1 MSNIALQRL
10 LAPVMRGIRLLF
22 GRGILTGVNDGLK
35 AQNVQLT
42 ALDGETFDEVERPQQ
57 YGHISVPLPGAEVVF
72 ACLGG
77 SRDQATV
84 LVVEDR
90 RYRPTGLPAGDSGL
104 YHYEGHRL
112 RLTRDGRCIIT
123 CKTLEVVAEQE
134 AVFNTP
140 TARFTDD
147 VVIEKNLTVK
157 QNMTIAGDAESQ
169 GAFSAP
175 EAVIGGVKHSTHRHQ
190 KNGQGSLTGGP
201 Q

>member
-1 MSNIALQRL
+1 M
-10 LAPVMRGIRLLF
+10 
-22 GRGILTGVNDGLK
+22 K

-140 TARFTDD
+140 TARFTGD
-147 VVIEKNLTVK
+147 VEIAKSVSVK
-157 QNMTIAGDAESQ
+157 QNITIEGSAESK
-169 GAFSAP
+169 GTLTAP
-175 EAVIGGVKHSTHRHQ
+175 EAVIGGVKQSAHRHQ
-190 KNGQGSLTGGP
+190 ENGRGSLTGGP

>member
-22 GRGILTGVNDGLK
+22 GRGVLTGVNDSLK

-112 RLTRDGRCIIT
+112 RLTQDGRCIIT

-134 AVFNTP
+134 AIFNTP
-140 TARFTDD
+140 KARFTGD
-147 VVIEKNLTVK
+147 VEIAKSVSVK
-157 QNMTIAGDAESQ
+157 QNITIEGSAESK
-169 GAFSAP
+169 GTLTVP

-190 KNGQGSLTGGP
+190 DNGQGSLTGGP